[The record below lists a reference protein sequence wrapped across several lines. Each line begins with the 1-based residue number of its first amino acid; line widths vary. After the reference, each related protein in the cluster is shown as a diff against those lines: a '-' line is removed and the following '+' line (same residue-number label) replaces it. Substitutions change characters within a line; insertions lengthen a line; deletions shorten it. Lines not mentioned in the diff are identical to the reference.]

1 MENKKRI
8 IIYITSTILIL
19 SVTLMS
25 VELPTSKK
33 KDYQLNIDIES
44 NNNITNHINY
54 SEVITKVR
62 EEYNNN
68 DIKGILEIENAD
80 YIVPVLQGKDNDY
93 YLNHDA
99 YGKHNYMGSIY
110 LDYRVNIDSSKKL
123 LIYGHNSSNIDM
135 PFKILEEFY
144 DKDYYDNHKY
154 VDLTTSTT
162 KKRYEIFSVYVEPTD
177 YSYMNINFNNDD
189 EYFDHLKKLKSKS
202 MYDTGINIS
211 KNDEILILQTCSTN
225 KDYRNY
231 QKKYLLIILR
241 RV

>member
-8 IIYITSTILIL
+8 IVYVICFKLMIGVVLSLNIL
-19 SVTLMS
+19 T
-25 VELPTSKK
+25 PYKK
-33 KDYQLNIDIES
+33 NNYQLNMNIER
-44 NNNITNHINY
+44 NDNVTNPINY
-54 SEVITKVR
+54 SEIITKVR
-62 EEYNNN
+62 DEYNND

-110 LDYRVNIDSSKKL
+110 VDYRVNIDSSKKL

-211 KNDEILILQTCSTN
+211 KDDEILILQTCSTN